1 MLFGNRYWVIV
12 LLFNLITQITNTI
25 TASAGTYY
33 CKWIFGN
40 DNLVAVLGGLGLI
53 ATIVGFVL
61 SKPIINKLGVT
72 KTVSV
77 GCLGAALFAGIRCLA
92 PANFIMYAVTA
103 LLGSFVQI
111 PLMCL
116 YGVLLAMA
124 VDFNEWKYDKKLV
137 AMSGGAIGF
146 GNKVGGG
153 IGSLLLSLFLMLGSY
168 DASLAAASAS
178 MRWSIYG
185 FSNYFPV
192 AINLLMF
199 FIFRSFDLEAKLP
212 ALREEVASR
221 RT

>member
-1 MLFGNRYWVIV
+1 MGKTRKEYDEDGVKLTMRTPDYLADMSGQMALGIM
-12 LLFNLITQITNTI
+12 
-25 TASAGTYY
+25 G
-33 CKWIFGN
+33 
-40 DNLVAVLGGLGLI
+40 NLVGQM
-53 ATIVGFVL
+53 TYFYTDKVG
-61 SKPIINKLGVT
+61 
-72 KTVSV
+72 
-77 GCLGAALFAGIRCLA
+77 
-92 PANFIMYAVTA
+92 
-103 LLGSFVQI
+103 
-111 PLMCL
+111 
-116 YGVLLAMA
+116 MA
-124 VDFNEWKYDKKLV
+124 V
-137 AMSGGAIGF
+137 GAVGF

-199 FIFRSFDLEAKLP
+199 FIFLSFDLEAKLP